1 MKKVFTFWEPKEKV
15 PGYVRLCMDTWKDCL
30 PGYETVVLDYG
41 TLGDWLTPEEQ
52 RAILCRKMTL
62 AMQSD
67 CIRCAMLKK
76 HGGVWMDA
84 DTVLTKPLDG
94 RFCAADCT
102 IVARRSW
109 PVARTV
115 TSSTTPP
122 TSTRPGRRRSSS
134 ATGTANL
141 CRAWRRRSA
150 SAPAG

>member
-67 CIRCAMLKK
+67 CIRCAVLKK

-84 DTVLTKPLDG
+84 DTDAAIPADEPLGDGDNEQGHRQVQKQPRCEKIHRDSREDTKPAERTG
-94 RFCAADCT
+94 NPCADAG
-102 IVARRSW
+102 
-109 PVARTV
+109 
-115 TSSTTPP
+115 TSH
-122 TSTRPGRRRSSS
+122 
-134 ATGTANL
+134 
-141 CRAWRRRSA
+141 
-150 SAPAG
+150 